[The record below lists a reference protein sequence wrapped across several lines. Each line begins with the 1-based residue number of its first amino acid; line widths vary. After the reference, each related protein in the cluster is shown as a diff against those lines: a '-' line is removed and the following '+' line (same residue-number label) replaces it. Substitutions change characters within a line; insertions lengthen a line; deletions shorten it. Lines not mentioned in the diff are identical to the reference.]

1 MRAVWSYGLG
11 GCVRRFFR
19 RADGITAIE
28 FALVAPVLI
37 LLLLGVFELSRFVWL
52 EVKVDRTAVSL
63 GDLLARQNTNQ
74 GSVSGVDEDAISS
87 LFDAAGLL
95 MKPFPAGGLSRVI
108 FTSLS
113 PTSATDFTPVINWQ
127 RSGGGTLGVTS
138 RIAPC
143 GGGQTITLPAGTLGP
158 NIPVVIVT
166 EVFYSFT
173 PVTGQGI
180 MKPTTLYRNSFF
192 APRVASLTTI
202 SGSPGW
208 DGTNGTKCD

>member
-1 MRAVWSYGLG
+1 MQAARSGGLG

-19 RADGITAIE
+19 RAEGVTAIE

-37 LLLLGVFELSRFVWL
+37 LLLLGAFELSRFVWL
-52 EVKVDRTAVSL
+52 EVKIDRTAVSL
-63 GDLLARQNTNQ
+63 GDLLSRQD
-74 GSVSGVDEDAISS
+74 SVGEDSVSS

-95 MKPFPAGGLSRVI
+95 MKPFPTGGLSKVI

-113 PTSATDFTPVINWQ
+113 PTSATDFTPIINWQ

-143 GGGQTITLPAGTLGP
+143 GAGKTITLPAGTLGT
-158 NIPVVIVT
+158 NVPVVIVT

-173 PVTGQGI
+173 PVTGQGV
-180 MKPTTLYRNSFF
+180 MSPTVMYRSSFF
-192 APRVASLTTI
+192 SPRTASLVTI

-208 DGTNGTKCD
+208 TGTSGTRCN